1 MWDNNYFS
9 GNYMS
14 AQAPTKQIK
23 VRYFAILREERGL
36 DLEEIST
43 NCETLEQLYKEL
55 SNRYRFS
62 LEASR
67 LAVSQNDNFAAWTD
81 PVKHGSTIVFIP
93 PVAGG

>member
-1 MWDNNYFS
+1 
-9 GNYMS
+9 MS

-43 NCETLEQLYKEL
+43 TATTLEQLYQEL
-55 SNRYRFS
+55 AGIYSFS
-62 LEASR
+62 LDASR
-67 LAVSQNDNFAAWTD
+67 LAVSQDDSFAAWGD
-81 PVKHGSTIVFIP
+81 PIKNGSTIVFIP

>member
-1 MWDNNYFS
+1 MT
-9 GNYMS
+9 

-36 DLEEIST
+36 DLEEIET
-43 NCETLEQLYKEL
+43 NAHTLEQLYKEL

-62 LEASR
+62 LEANS
-67 LAVSQNDNFAAWTD
+67 LAVSQDDSFAAWGD
-81 PVKHGSTIVFIP
+81 PVKDGSTIVFIP